1 MSGRRAA
8 FVTATA
14 LRRPRPSGGAPVP
27 GGVLLAMLLPVL
39 WPVLFLSGC
48 ANVPGG
54 GPALEGRSEEV
65 RTASD
70 QTDAD
75 RRAKLRL
82 ELASGY
88 FGLGQLDAAL
98 DDVKLALQARPD
110 LPEAWNLRG
119 LIYAAMNENRLADD
133 SFQRA
138 LSLNARDGDIKHNY
152 GWFLC
157 QQQRYADAQA
167 QFEAALASPQ
177 YRDPVRT
184 LLAQGVCQARAGR
197 LDLAERSLTRA
208 YEFDAGNPT
217 IAVNL
222 AEVLYLRGEY
232 ERARFHVRRMNVRPE
247 TSNEQSLWLAVRI
260 EHKLGNQA
268 GVDEWGRQLRARFP
282 QSQQLQL
289 LERGQFE

>member
-8 FVTATA
+8 PVTAA
-14 LRRPRPSGGAPVP
+14 PAPRRLGQLGGALAL
-27 GGVLLAMLLPVL
+27 LLAA
-39 WPVLFLSGC
+39 GC
-48 ANVPGG
+48 ATPPGG
-54 GPALEGRSEEV
+54 GAGMQGRTQEV

-88 FGLGQLDAAL
+88 FGLGQLEAAL

-110 LPEAWNLRG
+110 LPEGYNLRG
-119 LIYAAMNENRLADD
+119 LIYASMGENRLADE

-138 LSLNARDGDIKHNY
+138 LSLSARDGDIKHNY

-157 QQQRYADAQA
+157 QQQRFADAQA

-184 LLAQGVCQARAGR
+184 LLAQGVCQARAGQ
-197 LDLAERSLTRA
+197 LDAAERSLTRA

-222 AEVLYLRGEY
+222 AEVLYLRGEF
-232 ERARFHVRRMNVRPE
+232 ERARFHVRRMNLRPE

-260 EHKLGNQA
+260 EHKLGNRA

-282 QSQQLQL
+282 QSAQALA